1 MLRIDSPEAL
11 EEVRQGI
18 LNRRGQIANLS
29 PQTCIAICSAPNCHA
44 IGKRSL
50 AKAFEEEIS
59 KRCLQSQVQLKKTGC
74 LGFCEK
80 GPIVIIDPGQI
91 CYVEVQ
97 PEDAAD
103 IVSQTVMEKK
113 LVDRLLFSDPDT
125 GRKSVHQHEIPFY
138 RGQTQ
143 FLLGNNVKLDPRS
156 IDDYLALGGYAALS
170 RALFEL
176 TPEQVLDEIKKANL
190 RGRGG
195 GGFPAGSKWET
206 TRNAPGEVKYVIVN
220 GHEGEPGAF
229 MDRALFT
236 GNPHC
241 VLEGLIIG
249 AYTIGAHQG
258 FIYTRHDSPQ
268 LLEHLTCALVQAK
281 EYGFLGAN
289 ILGSG
294 FDFDVEVHFDVGI
307 FVSGESSALMRS
319 IEGRMPEPRPKYVR
333 TSVSG
338 IWDRPSNLNNVETWA
353 NVPLIIN
360 NGSAWYAAI
369 GTERSKGVKLL
380 SLSGSIA
387 NMGVIEVPMG
397 TSLRKIVYDI
407 GGGVPKGKQL
417 KAVHFGGPMGGSIP
431 ASLIDTPLDFDEL
444 AKLGAPMGAGAMLIM
459 DEDTCMVEMTRYF
472 LSFLSTESCG
482 KCVPCREGIGQMLE
496 ILTDM
501 TQGRGKEGDIEL
513 LEEIAR
519 VAGAAALCAL
529 GRTASDPL
537 WSALRYFRKEFE
549 AHIREKKCPAGAC
562 KKLNPLQEL
571 SQRE

>member
-1 MLRIDSPEAL
+1 MLRIGSPEAL

-18 LNRRGQIANLS
+18 LTKRDPAK
-29 PQTCIAICSAPNCHA
+29 PCITICAAPNCHA
-44 IGKRSL
+44 IGKGRL
-50 AKAFEEEIS
+50 IGAFEEEIN
-59 KRCLQSQVQLKKTGC
+59 KRGLQSTVDVRRTGC

-80 GPIVIIDPGQI
+80 GPIVLIQPEQI

-103 IVSQTVMEKK
+103 IVGKTVLEKR
-113 LVDRLLFSDPDT
+113 LVDRLLVTDPNT
-125 GRKSVHQHEIPFY
+125 GQKAVHQLEIPFY
-138 RGQTQ
+138 QGQTQ
-143 FLLGNNVKLDPRS
+143 FLLGTNAKIDPRS

-170 RALFEL
+170 KALFKL
-176 TPEQVLDEIKKANL
+176 TPEQILKEIKKANL

-236 GNPHC
+236 GNPHS

-268 LLEHLTCALVQAK
+268 LLENLTIALAQAQ
-281 EYGFLGAN
+281 EYGFLGKN

-319 IEGRMPEPRPKYVR
+319 IEGKTPEPRPKYVR

-360 NGSAWYAAI
+360 NGAAWYAAI

-387 NMGVIEVPMG
+387 NIGVIEVPMG
-397 TSLRKIVYDI
+397 ISLRKIVYEI
-407 GGGVPKGKQL
+407 GGGVTNGKKL

-444 AKLGAPMGAGAMLIM
+444 AKLGAPMGAGAMLII
-459 DEDTCMVEMTRYF
+459 DEDTCMVEMTRFF
-472 LSFLSTESCG
+472 LNFLATESCG

-501 TQGRGKEGDIEL
+501 TQGRGREGDIEL

-537 WSALRYFRKEFE
+537 LSSLRYFRNEWE
-549 AHIREKKCPAGAC
+549 AHIQEKRCPAGSC
-562 KKLNPLQEL
+562 KKLSSQQEHGPRG
-571 SQRE
+571 QGR